1 MSVSESQS
9 AASPEEAAPSEC
21 MIQAEGLSKHYGDVK
36 AVQDV
41 SFSIQRGEV
50 VGFLGPNGAG
60 KSTTMKMLTGYLVP
74 DAGQVRIAGDP
85 VLGTGLAAKDKIG
98 YLPEHTPLYRGM
110 RVDRYLDFVGRM
122 RGLTSA
128 DRRNQL
134 ERVIDRCDLNGYTKR
149 RIAGL
154 SKGYKQRVGL
164 AQALISNPDVLI
176 LDEPT
181 SGLDPAEL
189 VRIRDLIVE
198 LSQDKTILLS
208 THILP
213 EVSEVCRR
221 ALIIAGGKLVADGGL
236 LELASGQGER
246 LSLTLLQAVDGIEQ
260 ALLNLSGVDSFLGEV
275 RGGQGRV
282 RYDLQVQDRFVTGE
296 LVAQLAQ
303 GEGWRVA
310 ELRHTS
316 ATLEDV
322 FLHHTRGGDRSSFVM
337 GAAAQDPQGTEGSQ

>member
-1 MSVSESQS
+1 
-9 AASPEEAAPSEC
+9 
-21 MIQAEGLSKHYGDVK
+21 MIQAEGLSKVYGEVK

-74 DAGQVRIAGDP
+74 DGVLVRVAGEQ
-85 VLGTGLAAKDKIG
+85 VLGSNLDAKARVG

-110 RVDRYLDFVGRM
+110 RVDRYLDYVARM
-122 RGLTSA
+122 RGLSSG
-128 DRRNQL
+128 DRRSQL
-134 ERVIDRCDLNGYTKR
+134 ERVIDRCDLTGYTRR

-164 AQALISNPDVLI
+164 AQALISDPDVLI

-221 ALIIAGGKLVADGGL
+221 ALIISGGKLVADGGL

-246 LSLTLLQAVDGIEQ
+246 LSLTLLQEESGLGE
-260 ALLNLSGVDSFLGEV
+260 ALLEVEGVESFLGEV
-275 RGGQGRV
+275 RGREGRV
-282 RYDLQVQDRFVTGE
+282 RYDLNVRDRFATGE
-296 LVAQLAQ
+296 RVARRAQ
-303 GEGWRVA
+303 SEGWRVA

-322 FLHHTRGGDRSSFVM
+322 FLHHTRGGDKSVFQI
-337 GAAAQDPQGTEGSQ
+337 GAVAQQDSNGEANQ

>member
-1 MSVSESQS
+1 MSVSEPQP
-9 AASPEEAAPSEC
+9 AASKSEAASTDC
-21 MIQAEGLSKHYGDVK
+21 MIQADGLSKHYGDVK

-74 DAGQVRIAGDP
+74 DGGQVKIAGDP
-85 VLGTGLAAKDKIG
+85 VLGSSLSAKNKIG

-122 RGLTSA
+122 RGLGSGE
-128 DRRNQL
+128 RRNHL
-134 ERVIDRCDLNGYTKR
+134 ERVIDRCDLEGYTKR

-164 AQALISNPDVLI
+164 AQALISDPDVLI

-221 ALIIAGGKLVADGGL
+221 ALIITGGKLVADGGL

-246 LSLTLLQAVDGIEQ
+246 LSLTLLQAVDGIDQ
-260 ALLNLSGVDSFLGEV
+260 ALLKIPGVDSFLGEV
-275 RGGQGRV
+275 RGAQGRV
-282 RYDLQVQDRFVTGE
+282 RYDLQVQDRFATGE
-296 LVAQLAQ
+296 LVARLAQ
-303 GEGWRVA
+303 SESWRLV

-322 FLHHTRGGDRSSFVM
+322 FLHHTRGGEKSSFVI
-337 GAAAQDPQGTEGSQ
+337 GAASKQAEETQ

>member
-1 MSVSESQS
+1 
-9 AASPEEAAPSEC
+9 
-21 MIQAEGLSKHYGDVK
+21 MIQAEGLSKVYGEVK

-74 DAGQVRIAGDP
+74 DAGQVRIGGEQ
-85 VLGTGLAAKDKIG
+85 VLGSNLDAKARVG

-110 RVDRYLDFVGRM
+110 RVDRYLDYVARM
-122 RGLTSA
+122 RGLSSG
-128 DRRNQL
+128 DRRSQL
-134 ERVIDRCDLNGYTKR
+134 ERVIDRCDLTGYTRR

-164 AQALISNPDVLI
+164 AQALISDPDVLI

-221 ALIIAGGKLVADGGL
+221 ALIISGGKLVADGGL

-246 LSLTLLQAVDGIEQ
+246 LSLTLLQEESGLGE
-260 ALLNLSGVDSFLGEV
+260 ALLEVEGVESFLGEV
-275 RGGQGRV
+275 RGREGRV
-282 RYDLQVQDRFVTGE
+282 RYDLNVRDRFATGE
-296 LVAQLAQ
+296 RVARRAQ
-303 GEGWRVA
+303 SEGWRVA

-322 FLHHTRGGDRSSFVM
+322 FLHHTRGGDKSVFQI
-337 GAAAQDPQGTEGSQ
+337 GAVAQQDSNGEANQ